1 MDCHRPDADFNIL
14 YAEFSERKEISLRS
28 VFRTHPWGRRGTSN
42 PSSAFPLERATGRA
56 WQEPGETGPRLI
68 CKHSPWSHVTA
79 QNSKKVDLKTFNME
93 ICRAENAQVYSAR
106 KNYI

>member
-1 MDCHRPDADFNIL
+1 MDPSRAFPPEREPQ
-14 YAEFSERKEISLRS
+14 AELGGS
-28 VFRTHPWGRRGTSN
+28 RGTL
-42 PSSAFPLERATGRA
+42 A
-56 WQEPGETGPRLI
+56 PRLI
-68 CKHSPWSHVTA
+68 CKHPPWSHVTA